1 MFGSVTSDGM
11 PLFQRH
17 AQPAIAGDGNAAFL
31 NGIERHFPEGVSE
44 RENCLVKLNGEWYD

>member
-44 RENCLVKLNGEWYD
+44 KENCLVKLNGEWYD